1 MRYRSDHEI
10 AALVSTLSPGAR
22 VVCSGNFATPF
33 STLRIIDKALESYR
47 LYILNAQHGIPDRAG
62 VEHETS
68 FVGPA
73 MRHAGL
79 NYIPARLSLVPQLF
93 HTTLPPDLVVIRTST
108 PREGTVSLGTEVNI
122 LPAAIEAVRRRGGL
136 VIAEMN
142 PRVPYT
148 FGDAVLPA
156 DLIDYAITVD
166 EPLSS
171 PAAYVLEDSARLIG
185 EQVAARVADGST
197 LQLGIGAIPDAALRG
212 LSNHRG
218 LRIWSEMISDGVL
231 RLERLGRLDAGV
243 PITASFL
250 FGSEELYEWADQ
262 NPRLRMLRT
271 ETTNDPSRIR
281 AHELMVSVNTAL
293 QVDLYA
299 QVNASRIKGC
309 IYSGFGGQTDFI
321 VGALHSRGGQAII
334 ALRSWHP
341 KANCSTIVP
350 MVEEPVT
357 SFQPTAVVTE
367 NGMAELFGR
376 PERDQAAALIER
388 AAHPRIRDELWEEAT
403 ALGLTTD
410 VAHVSGPTS

>member
-1 MRYRSDHEI
+1 MKYRSDHELG
-10 AALVSTLSPGAR
+10 ALVSTLRPGAR
-22 VVCSGNFATPF
+22 IVCSGNFATPLH
-33 STLRIIDKALESYR
+33 TLGIVDKAVESYR
-47 LYILNAQHGIPDRAG
+47 LYLLNAQHGIPDRAG

-73 MRHAGL
+73 MRHRRL
-79 NYIPARLSLVPQLF
+79 NYIPARLSLVPQMF
-93 HTTLPPDLVVIRTST
+93 DTTLPPDLVVIQTSP

-136 VIAEMN
+136 VIAETN
-142 PRVPYT
+142 PQVPFT
-148 FGDAVLPA
+148 FGDAVIPT
-156 DLIDYAITVD
+156 DQIDYAISVD
-166 EPLSS
+166 EPLAS
-171 PAAYVLEDSARLIG
+171 PAEYRLEDTARHIG
-185 EQVAARVADGST
+185 DQVASRVVDGST

-212 LSNHRG
+212 LAKHRG

-231 RLERLGRLDAGV
+231 QLERLGRLDPQV
-243 PITASFL
+243 PVTASFM
-250 FGSEELYEWADQ
+250 FGSGELYEWADR

-281 AHELMVSVNTAL
+281 AHDHMVSVNTAL
-293 QVDLYA
+293 QVDLYG

-341 KANCSTIVP
+341 KADCSTIVP

-376 PERDQAAALIER
+376 PERAQAAALIER
-388 AAHPRIRDELWEEAT
+388 AAHSRIRDELWEEAR
-403 ALGLTTD
+403 ALGLAD
-410 VAHVSGPTS
+410 RN

>member
-1 MRYRSDHEI
+1 MKYRSDGELGV
-10 AALVSTLSPGAR
+10 LVSTLRPGAR
-22 VVCSGNFATPF
+22 VVCSGNFATPLY
-33 STLRIIDKALESYR
+33 TLGLIDKAVESYR
-47 LYILNAQHGIPDRAG
+47 LYLLNAQRGIPDRAG

-73 MRHAGL
+73 MRHPRL
-79 NYIPARLSLVPQLF
+79 NYIPARLSLVPQMF
-93 HTTLPPDLVVIRTST
+93 HTTLPPDLVVIQTSP

-136 VIAEMN
+136 VIAETN
-142 PRVPYT
+142 PRVPFT
-148 FGDAVLPA
+148 FGDAVIPT
-156 DLIDYAITVD
+156 DQIDYAISLD
-166 EPLSS
+166 EPLAS
-171 PAAYVLEDSARLIG
+171 PAEYRPEATARHIG
-185 EQVAARVADGST
+185 DQVASRVADGST
-197 LQLGIGAIPDAALRG
+197 LQLGIGAIPDAALLG
-212 LSNHRG
+212 LVKHRG

-231 RLERLGRLDAGV
+231 RLEQLGRLDPLV
-243 PITASFL
+243 PITASFM
-250 FGSEELYEWADQ
+250 FGSEELYEWADR

-281 AHELMVSVNTAL
+281 AHDHMVSINTAL
-293 QVDLYA
+293 QVDLYG

-341 KANCSTIVP
+341 KADCSTIVP

-376 PERDQAAALIER
+376 PERAQVAALIER
-388 AAHPRIRDELWEEAT
+388 AAHPRIRDELWEEAL
-403 ALGLTTD
+403 ALGLD
-410 VAHVSGPTS
+410 DRN

>member
-1 MRYRSDHEI
+1 MKYRSEDEL
-10 AALVSTLSPGAR
+10 AALVSTLRPGAR
-22 VVCSGNFATPF
+22 VVCSGNFAMPLH
-33 STLRIIDKALESYR
+33 TLGIVDKAVESYR
-47 LYILNAQHGIPDRAG
+47 LYVLNAQHGIPDRAG

-73 MRHAGL
+73 MRHPRL
-79 NYIPARLSLVPQLF
+79 NYIPARLSLVPQMF
-93 HTTLPPDLVVIRTST
+93 HTTLPPDLVVVRTSA
-108 PREGTVSLGTEVNI
+108 PREGTVSLGTEVNV

-136 VIAEMN
+136 VIAETN
-142 PRVPYT
+142 PRVPFT
-148 FGDAVLPA
+148 FGDAVIPT
-156 DLIDYAITVD
+156 DQIDYAIDVD
-166 EPLSS
+166 EPLAS
-171 PAAYVLEDSARLIG
+171 PAEYQIEDTARQIG
-185 EQVAARVADGST
+185 DQVASRVADGST
-197 LQLGIGAIPDAALRG
+197 LQLGIGAIPDAAL
-212 LSNHRG
+212 LSLAEHRG

-231 RLERLGRLDAGV
+231 RLERHGRLDPHV
-243 PITASFL
+243 PITASFM
-250 FGSEELYEWADQ
+250 FGSQELYEWADR

-281 AHELMVSVNTAL
+281 AHDYMVSINTAL
-293 QVDLYA
+293 QVDLYG

-376 PERDQAAALIER
+376 PERAQAAALIER
-388 AAHPRIRDELWEEAT
+388 AAHPRIRAELWEEAR
-403 ALGLTTD
+403 ALGLAD
-410 VAHVSGPTS
+410 GS